1 MKQIIV
7 FFIPFLSFSQTFL
20 WEGESGDAYFFNEN
34 NWVNIV
40 SGEYPPTG
48 SINPNEPINFDLN
61 LNCDVYTS
69 LATNIASETT
79 DIFDFGPNSTWPYIY
94 TVATIG
100 DGNNGSQH
108 TFEINIT
115 SLPEEGSNYRIIKTV
130 ANGNWYF
137 PNPSALTLGLNT
149 LYVNSVNFDRSVKI
163 QFSSGAIAFDSITLN
178 GNSIYN
184 SPGESIILNSSNSLE
199 ISNGSLEAL
208 SISGGNVI
216 LNENS
221 YLYITEPQPISNE
234 TFINFNSGLAWLCMK
249 QVNPNTVYEQMLSQI
264 LVNNS
269 DTSYPTNL
277 RLDNYY
283 SNGTIIRPEISETF
297 PLSVYSN
304 ENLNGTESLIGVN
317 EIYSDSSIPNQMNNN
332 INSFFLKKGYMVT
345 LASNSDGTGSSQVFI
360 ASEKDLEIHSLP
372 SSLQSNISF
381 IRVVPWN
388 WVSKR
393 GTAGDIYDMNNTWFY
408 RWNNQGVSDLQ
419 REYAPMAWGYGAA
432 NDDSDILIYKS
443 KYKSTHVLG
452 FNEPD
457 DCNGQSGQYNNLCDE
472 ATAVAVYE
480 NLMKTGLR
488 MVSPACRQGAVFSWL
503 NSFNQLAI
511 ENDIRIDVIAVH
523 WYDWNSNPQ
532 NSPNADPENIFN
544 RFKTYLNNVHTLYGL
559 PIWITEFNANKY
571 RTTEVNKEFMELAIP
586 YLESNN
592 FIERYSWFEPSP
604 VDPATVGNGEYFD
617 TNMDHTD
624 IGLFYKNYPSSPAIS
639 EPYHISSNNL
649 IDEIQINHHET
660 VCMTENSLTDNA
672 PVISNNDV
680 LLVYPNPATQMIR
693 IVFSSLIRK
702 FEIFNINGVFINK
715 EIVNGFIDI
724 SDLAPGLYIIKVNN
738 YHSKFIKK

>member
-7 FFIPFLSFSQTFL
+7 FFIPFLSFSQTYL
-20 WEGESGDAYFFNEN
+20 WEGEAGDAYFFNEN
-34 NWVNIV
+34 NWVNSV
-40 SGEYPPTG
+40 SGEHPPTG
-48 SINPNEPINFDLN
+48 SINPNEPINFNLN
-61 LNCDVYTS
+61 LNCDVYTN
-69 LATNIASETT
+69 LATNIASETP

-100 DGNNGSQH
+100 DGNNGSQQ

-115 SLPEEGSNYRIIKTV
+115 SLPDDGGSFRIIRTV
-130 ANGNWYF
+130 ADGNWNF
-137 PNPSALTLGLNT
+137 PSLSALTLGLNT
-149 LYVNSVNFDRSVKI
+149 LYIDSVNFDRSVKI

-184 SPGESIILNSSNSLE
+184 SPQEPIILNSSNSLE

-208 SISGGNVI
+208 SISGGNII

-221 YLYITEPQPISNE
+221 YLYVSESEPIMHE

-269 DTSYPTNL
+269 NISYPTNL

-304 ENLNGTESLIGVN
+304 ENLNGTESLIGVF

-393 GTAGDIYDMNNTWFY
+393 GTAGDIYDMNNSWFY

-419 REYAPMAWGYGAA
+419 REYVPMAWGYGAA
-432 NDDSDILIYKS
+432 NDDNDIILYRS
-443 KYKSTHVLG
+443 KYKTTHILG

-457 DCNGQSGQYNNLCDE
+457 DCNGQSGQYNNMCDE
-472 ATAVAVYE
+472 ATAVAIYE

-532 NSPNADPENIFN
+532 NSPNADPEDIFN
-544 RFKTYLNNVHTLYGL
+544 RFKTYLNNVRTLYGL

-586 YLESNN
+586 YLESKN
-592 FIERYSWFEPSP
+592 FIERYSWFEPNP
-604 VDPATVGNGEYFD
+604 VDPSTVGNGEYFD
-617 TNMDHTD
+617 TNMNHTD
-624 IGLFYKNYPSSPAIS
+624 IGLFYKNYPSSPAIP
-639 EPYHISSNNL
+639 EPFHVSTNNLSIDISSNQHQASCNA
-649 IDEIQINHHET
+649 H
-660 VCMTENSLTDNA
+660 NSLSDDSVEN
-672 PVISNNDV
+672 PSLSGLKVF
-680 LLVYPNPATQMIR
+680 PNPAKDI
-693 IVFSSLIRK
+693 IKVIYSAPIKDFKIFSLSGVLIEK
-702 FEIFNINGVFINK
+702 KCLDGSV
-715 EIVNGFIDI
+715 DI
-724 SDLAPGLYIIKVNN
+724 SDLPTGVYIICVNSE
-738 YHSKFIKK
+738 YFKFLKQ